1 MNTLEQRAHD
11 FANEMVHKCLKEG
24 KNVSIGITRKQA
36 NVVFA
41 CNKQGKIH
49 VSKEV
54 ISAVYDLADVY
65 YKKSV
70 YNQAGTYVDKIVT
83 AVQAIFNNEYEIAQY
98 LLESAVED

>member
-24 KNVSIGITRKQA
+24 RNVSIGITR
-36 NVVFA
+36 
-41 CNKQGKIH
+41 KQGKIH

-65 YKKSV
+65 YKKSF

>member
-24 KNVSIGITRKQA
+24 RNVSIGITRKQA

-65 YKKSV
+65 KKSF

-83 AVQAIFNNEYEIAQY
+83 AVQAIFNNQYEIAQY

>member
-24 KNVSIGITRKQA
+24 RNVSIGITRKQA

-49 VSKEV
+49 VSEEV
-54 ISAVYDLADVY
+54 ISAVFDLAVVY
-65 YKKSV
+65 YKNSFYNLAGIYV
-70 YNQAGTYVDKIVT
+70 YKIVT
-83 AVQAIFNNEYEIAQY
+83 AVQAIFNNQYEIAQY

>member
-54 ISAVYDLADVY
+54 ISAVYDLAVFII
-65 YKKSV
+65 KKVSTIKLV
-70 YNQAGTYVDKIVT
+70 LTLIK
-83 AVQAIFNNEYEIAQY
+83 
-98 LLESAVED
+98 

>member
-24 KNVSIGITRKQA
+24 KNVSIGITIKQA

-65 YKKSV
+65 YKKSF

>member
-65 YKKSV
+65 YKKSSTIKLV
-70 YNQAGTYVDKIVT
+70 LTLIK
-83 AVQAIFNNEYEIAQY
+83 
-98 LLESAVED
+98 

>member
-24 KNVSIGITRKQA
+24 RNVSIGITRKQA

-65 YKKSV
+65 YKKNF

-83 AVQAIFNNEYEIAQY
+83 AVQAIFNNQYEIAQY